1 MNFSFTRN
9 NMVLAGVIIITLGF
23 IVAGV
28 FDVLDYLIV
37 KFLLFSGFT
46 ALFVM
51 AVLVIIDEKKRK
63 NRLGDNSQDDL
74 D

>member
-9 NMVLAGVIIITLGF
+9 NLVMGGVIIITLGF
-23 IVAGV
+23 IIAGV

-37 KFLLFSGFT
+37 KFLLFSGF
-46 ALFVM
+46 AVLFVV

-63 NRLGDNSQDDL
+63 NRLGENSQDDL

>member
-9 NMVLAGVIIITLGF
+9 NLVMAGVIIITLGF
-23 IVAGV
+23 IIAGV

-37 KFLLFSGFT
+37 KFLLFSGF
-46 ALFVM
+46 AVLFVV

-63 NRLGDNSQDDL
+63 NRLGENSQADL